1 MNAYRKLLRIWITV
15 TSFIGFVAGWV
26 FLSRAANTTTTVTQ
40 IGNTTVNMPAMQ
52 AIPTVES
59 LNSNSAL
66 NNVQNFNVNSNPSF
80 FQSLFSP
87 RMRTGG
93 S

>member
-1 MNAYRKLLRIWITV
+1 MNAYRKLLRVWITV

-26 FLSRAANTTTTVTQ
+26 FLSRTSDPTTVTQ
-40 IGNTTVNMPAMQ
+40 IGNTAVEIPALQ
-52 AIPTVES
+52 AVPTVES

-66 NNVQNFNVNSNPSF
+66 NNVQNFNVNTNPSF
-80 FQSLFSP
+80 FQSLLSP

>member
-1 MNAYRKLLRIWITV
+1 MNTYRKLLRIWITV

-26 FLSRAANTTTTVTQ
+26 FLSRTTDTTTATQ
-40 IGNTTVNMPAMQ
+40 IGNTTINMPAMQ

-59 LNSNSAL
+59 MNSNSAL
-66 NNVQNFNVNSNPSF
+66 NNVQNFNVNTNPSF
-80 FQSLFSP
+80 FQSLLSP

>member
-26 FLSRAANTTTTVTQ
+26 FLSRTSDTTTVTH
-40 IGNTTVNMPAMQ
+40 IGNTTIEMPAMH

-66 NNVQNFNVNSNPSF
+66 NSVQNFNVNTNPSF

>member
-15 TSFIGFVAGWV
+15 NSFIGFVAGWG
-26 FLSRAANTTTTVTQ
+26 FLSHTVDTSTITH
-40 IGNTTVNMPAMQ
+40 IGNTTVEMPALQ
-52 AIPTVES
+52 PIPTVQS
-59 LNSNSAL
+59 ATSNSAL
-66 NNVQNFNVNSNPSF
+66 NNVQTFSVNTSPSL

>member
-26 FLSRAANTTTTVTQ
+26 FLSRTSDTTAVTQ
-40 IGNTTVNMPAMQ
+40 VGNTTIEMPALQ
-52 AIPTVES
+52 AVPTVES

-66 NNVQNFNVNSNPSF
+66 NNVQNFNVNTNPSF
-80 FQSLFSP
+80 FQSLLSP